1 MLSYI
6 PTNVKHFYYKKG
18 CPALAGSTSCWD
30 PVRRFDS
37 RKFITSDNAWLL
49 DVIAN
54 ANPVAASDYDSI
66 NAYWQRTNR
75 LSNRTCPDCSLQ
87 TVGVFSRAVVGPIVV
102 DFTPVTRRRVRLLA
116 RETGNM
122 TTFDRPAACLTCQPF
137 ESAHPPHSSSSR
149 VTAGPSRCA
158 SWAWRAR
165 GQMGRRI

>member
-66 NAYWQRTNR
+66 IAYWRRTNR
-75 LSNRTCPDCSLQ
+75 LLNRTGPDCSLQ
-87 TVGVFSRAVVGPIVV
+87 TVGAFSRPVVGPIVV
-102 DFTPVTRRRVRLLA
+102 DFTPVTRRHVRLLA
-116 RETGNM
+116 R
-122 TTFDRPAACLTCQPF
+122 DRQHDDLRPPRKPITCQPF
-137 ESAHPPHSSSSR
+137 ESPHPPLSLCSR

-158 SWAWRAR
+158 SWA
-165 GQMGRRI
+165 